1 MAERATDRPTHR
13 MHARMHTA
21 SLPACLSVRL
31 PAGQPA
37 SPSSVAPPIVFG
49 KLVTVQHC
57 FIVSVCPLWQTPGTP
72 HRMQSDNVGRLTQRL
87 LHRVGRCPL
96 PGRRRPDTWA
106 HGRRHDTT
114 RHDKGHAPCCVVL
127 CCVVHCAPVCW
138 ASSPTN
144 ILSTLICT
152 SH

>member
-1 MAERATDRPTHR
+1 
-13 MHARMHTA
+13 MHTA
-21 SLPACLSVRL
+21 SPPACLSVRL
-31 PAGQPA
+31 PAGQLA

-96 PGRRRPDTWA
+96 PGRRRPTTRA
-106 HGRRHDTT
+106 HGRRHNTT
-114 RHDKGHAPCCVVL
+114 RQGARPLLCCVVL
-127 CCVVHCAPVCW
+127 STVHPCVGPAPRRI
-138 ASSPTN
+138 SSLP
-144 ILSTLICT
+144 LFVRLIDMT
-152 SH
+152 AEYTPHHTGPRHAI